1 MRLGCEIATISSVM
15 NTLAAG
21 SHIGP
26 YQIVSPI
33 AQGGMGVVYHARQP
47 SLQRDVAIKL
57 LPTQFTQDA
66 EFLARFERESRVLA
80 RLRHPNIVQ
89 VFDAGASNGQHYI
102 VMEYLSGGTL
112 ANELAQLRK
121 NDEALPIQKAVEIA
135 KQIAQALDYA
145 HAKNIVH
152 RDIKPSNI
160 LIADDG
166 RYVLSDFGIVT
177 DNANTKITRTLQTL
191 GTPEYMSPE
200 QANGL
205 AVDRRSDIY
214 SLGVVLYEMLTGA
227 PPFSGGNA
235 LSVLNKHLTAP
246 PPSLSKIRVGI
257 PTWLQVVVQK
267 TLAKQPEQRYQT
279 AAELI
284 AALQQ
289 HSTERVPTAT
299 GPRIPKMALGI
310 GLGVIGML
318 AGVGLLLSSIWSGG
332 DSPVGTASGILGNV
346 QSATTAPGGSAS
358 NIVTQVANTGNPA
371 SGAGPTT
378 ASNTALTNS
387 GTTPTLAP
395 TLNVPAA
402 APGGANPLVT
412 PIPSPSPTASS
423 GGGAVTPPTAT
434 FTPRPPTWT
443 PTFMPKPPTWTPTFT
458 PTPKPPTATPTV
470 TRTPTRTPTPMIT
483 PTKCVG
489 IRCTI
494 IVTRVVIDPSIFQPL
509 DPKINPNP

>member
-1 MRLGCEIATISSVM
+1 M

-26 YQIVSPI
+26 YQIVAPI

-89 VFDAGASNGQHYI
+89 VFDAGASNEQHYI

-121 NDEALPIQKAVEIA
+121 NNEALPIQKAVDIA

-145 HAKNIVH
+145 HSKNIVH

-257 PTWLQVVVQK
+257 PTWLQSVVQK
-267 TLAKQPEQRYQT
+267 TLAKQAEQRYQT

-289 HSTERVPTAT
+289 HSTERVPTSA

-318 AGVGLLLSSIWSGG
+318 AGAGLLLSNIWSGG
-332 DSPVGTASGILGNV
+332 DRPAGNAGGILGNT
-346 QSATTAPGGSAS
+346 QTSATAVLGASGVAGNAASQPVNPSNPATGATVAPSGGSA
-358 NIVTQVANTGNPA
+358 P
-371 SGAGPTT
+371 
-378 ASNTALTNS
+378 TNS
-387 GTTPTLAP
+387 VATPTLAP
-395 TLNVPAA
+395 TLNVPAGSS
-402 APGGANPLVT
+402 GGASPSVT
-412 PIPSPSPTASS
+412 PAPPPSPTASS

-434 FTPRPPTWT
+434 FTPRPPTVT
-443 PTFMPKPPTWTPTFT
+443 PIPPTWTPVPPTW
-458 PTPKPPTATPTV
+458 TPKPPTATV
-470 TRTPTRTPTPMIT
+470 TPTRTPTKIPTKTPTIT
-483 PTKCVG
+483 PTPTKGPTSTPCVPISKCLVV
-489 IRCTI
+489 RPDTI
-494 IVTRVVIDPSIFQPL
+494 
-509 DPKINPNP
+509 KINPNILLITPTP